1 MNRMPRR
8 LLAAALAA
16 AVLPPA
22 AVVAQDAAS
31 SSMKAPAADAAFVK
45 QASAAGLA
53 EVALGQLG
61 ADKGQS
67 QDTKTFGQ
75 QMVTDHTK
83 ANDEL
88 TRIAGTKGL
97 TPSSEPMPADQKAA
111 KAIEAKSGDAFDK
124 AFAAKMVADHKKAVA
139 LFTKEST
146 SGKDPELK
154 AFATQTLPTLKQHL
168 EMAQQLGGGK
178 DAGRAMASH

>member
-1 MNRMPRR
+1 MNRIPRR
-8 LLAAALAA
+8 MLAAALAA
-16 AVLPPA
+16 AMLLPA
-22 AVVAQDAAS
+22 AAFAQDAAS
-31 SSMKAPAADAAFVK
+31 SSSAKAPADVAFVK

-88 TRIAGTKGL
+88 KTIASAKGL
-97 TPSSEPMPADQKAA
+97 TVSSEPMPEDQKAA
-111 KAIEAKSGDAFDK
+111 KAIEATSGDAFDK

-146 SGKDPELK
+146 NGKDPELK
-154 AFATQTLPTLKQHL
+154 AFAAQTLPTLKEHL
-168 EMAQQLGGGK
+168 DMAQKLSNGK
-178 DAGRAMASH
+178 DAGKAMPSH

>member
-8 LLAAALAA
+8 LLAAALATAVILPGA
-16 AVLPPA
+16 AF
-22 AVVAQDAAS
+22 AQDAAS
-31 SSMKAPAADAAFVK
+31 ASSGHAAADAAFVK

-61 ADKGQS
+61 AS
-67 QDTKTFGQ
+67 QG
-75 QMVTDHTK
+75 MVTDHTK

-88 TRIAGTKGL
+88 KSIASGKNL
-97 TPSSEPMPADQKAA
+97 TVASAPMPADEKAA
-111 KAIEAKSGDAFDK
+111 AALGKKSGDAFDQ
-124 AFAAKMVADHKKAVA
+124 AFAKKMVADHQKAVA

-154 AFATQTLPTLKQHL
+154 AFATKTLPTLKDHL
-168 EMAQQLGGGK
+168 EMAKKLPG
-178 DAGRAMASH
+178 AAASSK

>member
-16 AVLPPA
+16 AVILPGA
-22 AVVAQDAAS
+22 AFAQDAAS
-31 SSMKAPAADAAFVK
+31 ASSGHAAADAAFVK

-61 ADKGQS
+61 AS
-67 QDTKTFGQ
+67 QGNSADVKQFGQ

-88 TRIAGTKGL
+88 KSIAGSKNL
-97 TPSSEPMPADQKAA
+97 TVASAPMPADEKAA
-111 KAIEAKSGDAFDK
+111 AALGKKSGDAFDQ
-124 AFAAKMVADHKKAVA
+124 AFAKKMVGDHEKAVA

-154 AFATQTLPTLKQHL
+154 AFAAKTLPTLKDHL
-168 EMAQQLGGGK
+168 EMARKLPGAAASGK
-178 DAGRAMASH
+178 

>member
-1 MNRMPRR
+1 MNRTSRR
-8 LLAAALAA
+8 ILAAALTA
-16 AVLPPA
+16 AVMLPG
-22 AVVAQDAAS
+22 AVMAQNGSTATA
-31 SSMKAPAADAAFVK
+31 KAPAADAMFVK
-45 QASAAGLA
+45 EASAAGLA

-61 ADKGQS
+61 ADKGSS

-88 TRIAGTKGL
+88 KSIATAKGL
-97 TPSSEPMPADQKAA
+97 TPASEPMPADQKAA
-111 KAIEAKSGDAFDK
+111 KAMEARSGDAFDK

-154 AFATQTLPTLKQHL
+154 AFATKTLPTLKQHL
-168 EMAQQLGGGK
+168 EMAQQLDGGK
-178 DAGRAMASH
+178 AMASH